1 MNSVSIIQILIIN
14 SLHKPNACLQSHHMK
29 IAFVVLCSL
38 DNVCASPPID
48 TMNIVL
54 LKKKKK
60 KKTNKTIIDQILELK
75 GQDLK
80 YKDTKVQA

>member
-1 MNSVSIIQILIIN
+1 MAVFCSLYYHFN

-48 TMNIVL
+48 TVNIVL

-60 KKTNKTIIDQILELK
+60 TIKTIIDQILELK
-75 GQDLK
+75 G
-80 YKDTKVQA
+80 